1 MSSCLFIV
9 LGFILSS
16 LNDHSSKSC
25 KGDFGAGAGLE
36 AEITAD
42 HCTVTIASMSEVF
55 AGEVELDLDMAEK
68 VATLSLQRDI
78 EAMELGFRDTHLRE
92 NVSATVQCNI
102 TGGFPAPEVSDL
114 ILFSRKKYFLDRV
127 AELYFEDIQIYE
139 TIKKYFV
146 EGDLYVDE

>member
-25 KGDFGAGAGLE
+25 KGDFGEGTGLE
-36 AEITAD
+36 AEITED

-78 EAMELGFRDTHLRE
+78 ETMELGFRDTHLRE

-102 TGGFPAPEVSDL
+102 TGGFPAPVVSDL

-127 AELYFEDIQIYE
+127 AQIYSEDIKIYE
-139 TIKKYFV
+139 TIKKYFI
-146 EGDLYVDE
+146 

>member
-1 MSSCLFIV
+1 M
-9 LGFILSS
+9 GFILSS

-36 AEITAD
+36 AEITED

-78 EAMELGFRDTHLRE
+78 EAMELGFRDTHLGRMCPPPC
-92 NVSATVQCNI
+92 SATSPAA
-102 TGGFPAPEVSDL
+102 FPL
-114 ILFSRKKYFLDRV
+114 QR
-127 AELYFEDIQIYE
+127 
-139 TIKKYFV
+139 
-146 EGDLYVDE
+146 